1 MWSSES
7 CILLKYSK
15 QLERRPEALERA
27 RNLCQL
33 LCEGFAAL
41 LLYLKH
47 SPIFSYFSN
56 LLPLLTSFLS
66 AANLLHN
73 VRQYMTAG
81 TPAVPEGR
89 NDRQGV
95 QIYCLLGADR
105 PSLSYSDI

>member
-56 LLPLLTSFLS
+56 LLPPLTSSLS

-73 VRQYMTAG
+73 VRGYAMFFVLQQSERSAAAKQKMS
-81 TPAVPEGR
+81 PK
-89 NDRQGV
+89 GV
-95 QIYCLLGADR
+95 ATEQVA
-105 PSLSYSDI
+105 

>member
-56 LLPLLTSFLS
+56 LLPPLTSSLS

-73 VRQYMTAG
+73 VPRLNDVWRSV
-81 TPAVPEGR
+81 PAEPNVPQAKPVLR
-89 NDRQGV
+89 RSFLAAV
-95 QIYCLLGADR
+95 
-105 PSLSYSDI
+105 S